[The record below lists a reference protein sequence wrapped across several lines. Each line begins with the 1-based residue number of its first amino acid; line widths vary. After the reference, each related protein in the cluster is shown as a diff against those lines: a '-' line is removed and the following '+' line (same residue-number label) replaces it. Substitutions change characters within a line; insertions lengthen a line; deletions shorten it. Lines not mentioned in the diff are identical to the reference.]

1 MRDMWW
7 VVAVVAT
14 VVLVAT
20 YLTWTAA
27 RVDRL
32 HARAAA
38 AYATLD
44 AHLVRRAV
52 AASTLAEAAQVPTL
66 MFAARIALDARP
78 DERETAENDLT
89 RHVRSALGGPGSAAT
104 APEPAEASFG
114 RAPGGSAAT
123 APEPAEASFG
133 RAPGGS
139 AATAPEPAEASFG
152 RAPGGSA
159 ATAPEPAEASFGR
172 APGGSAF
179 ATLVAA
185 SRRVALARQ
194 VHNDVVR
201 DALAVRRRV
210 WVRVFRLT
218 RKHPRPAYFD
228 VDDPTIDRP
237 AVTLAREPR

>member
-89 RHVRSALGGPGSAAT
+89 RHVRSALGGPGA
-104 APEPAEASFG
+104 
-114 RAPGGSAAT
+114 AAT